1 MILPTKKYT
10 YIYIY
15 IYKVVTMLE
24 LLDQYWNLQ
33 RYDQEI

>member
-1 MILPTKKYT
+1 MVLPFKKYT
-10 YIYIY
+10 YTYIY

>member
-1 MILPTKKYT
+1 MVLPFKKYT
-10 YIYIY
+10 YIY